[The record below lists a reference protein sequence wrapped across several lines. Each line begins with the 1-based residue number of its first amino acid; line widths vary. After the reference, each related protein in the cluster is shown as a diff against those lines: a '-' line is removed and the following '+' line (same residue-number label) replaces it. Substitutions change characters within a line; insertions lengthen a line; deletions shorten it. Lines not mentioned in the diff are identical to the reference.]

1 MRSLRTGDDV
11 LESVRIWSK
20 LDSIQ
25 KHDALA
31 MLYGLTET
39 EALAYFSLLEEGAI
53 NVNELRGKLGR
64 DRTTVQRTLAKLV
77 RENLAQRRKINLAK
91 GGIKYCYEA
100 VPFSIVK
107 QEMTRR
113 LESWYSLSKTRIQE
127 L

>member
-1 MRSLRTGDDV
+1 M
-11 LESVRIWSK
+11 LESVRIWTK

-25 KHDALA
+25 KQDALA
-31 MLYGLTET
+31 LLYGLTET
-39 EALAYFSLLEEGAI
+39 EAGAYFSLLEEGAV

-64 DRTTVQRTLAKLV
+64 DRTTAQRTLAKLV
-77 RENLAQRRKINLAK
+77 NENLAHRRKINLAK

-100 VPFSIVK
+100 VPFSNVK

-113 LESWYSLSKTRIQE
+113 LETWYSLSKTRINE